1 MRKRDAFILP
11 KPARLPATSKWTWKD
26 HEYLTPAEMADLR
39 LDGLPTTKRNINSL
53 ADREGWRQLGAK
65 YARKRKGR
73 GGGWEYHISC
83 PSEEASRRDFL
94 QRRNSVEVKTHI
106 AECAEPEPALIEPS
120 PDTTSAR
127 RARVMDARA
136 AVLRE
141 VDRRSA
147 VDGQSRRQAIMSLVA
162 DVWRDLQAHAAG
174 RNDQCVLP
182 EEFLQ
187 LALIAND
194 RGKGKKGLS
203 RSSIY
208 GWTKAFEADGIK
220 ALVPEPTRP
229 EQSLIEIY
237 PWLTPF
243 LRFYAQPSK
252 PTIAHAL
259 DLYAKSPDRVGD
271 VPSYDQVRRA
281 LKSLTGTPDH
291 LLAFKGRE
299 GPLALKA
306 RLAYVARSTEGMEP
320 GTIYTADGK
329 TFDAEV
335 QHPMSGKPFRPEITT
350 VLDVVTRKVVGW
362 SVALE
367 ENAETVA
374 DAIRHSVETCGIPAI
389 FYSDR
394 GKGYRNQRISM
405 TTLSLCARL
414 GISATHSLPY
424 NSQARGVIERAHGT
438 IWNRLSK
445 EYPSYMGKDMDR
457 EAAKRVHRD
466 SRKALA
472 IIENRKQVI
481 DPETQAKSHFT
492 YAKLII
498 GWQQFLDDVAAAVA
512 DYNDTRHTGLARIRD
527 PENGR
532 MRHPSPN
539 ELWAQFEATG
549 FRTFELDEG
558 EGDDLFR
565 PYVKRRTRRALIEL
579 HTNEYFSLDLEPW
592 HGMDVLVGFDI
603 HDAGKVWGARDRHG
617 RRQAGAGPAD
627 LRCRVRRQQA
637 ALRAGQLSEAGRG
650 EAPRR
655 TAEAQQQQD
664 RGDRS
669 RGAAAAGST
678 AHGGDARCR
687 ARVQSGTRSCRDHYA
702 AGRCQTGPGRE
713 PGGCE
718 ACEETGAC
726 RSVRTGGPLHRP
738 SRGDDA
744 QPAAP
749 AGAALQLSIG
759 KGTLRTERRQGRRPS
774 QSSDLDRLQFFVRPP
789 IKQTGEF
796 YMRPTFV
803 KTQNYRRFMGALE
816 ALEARG
822 AEECCLVVVDG
833 LPGLGKTTILSRW
846 AADNACVYLRAK
858 VEWVCP
864 AWALDWR

>member
-83 PSEEASRRDFL
+83 PSKEASRRDFL
-94 QRRNSVEVKTHI
+94 QRHNATKAKTPI
-106 AECAEPEPALIEPS
+106 AERAEPEPALIEPS
-120 PDTTSAR
+120 PDTISAR

-162 DVWRDLQAHAAG
+162 DVGRDLQAHAAG

-182 EEFLQ
+182 VEFLR

-194 RGKGKKGLS
+194 RGKRKKGLS

-208 GWTKAFEADGIK
+208 GWIKAFEADGVK
-220 ALVPEPTRP
+220 ALAPGPTRP

-243 LRFYAQPSK
+243 LRFYARPSK

-259 DLYAKSPDRVGD
+259 DLYAKSPGRVGD
-271 VPSYDQVRRA
+271 VPSYNQVRRA
-281 LKSLTGTPDH
+281 LKSLKGTPDH

-306 RLAYVARSTEGMEP
+306 RLAFVARSTEGMEP

-394 GKGYRNQRISM
+394 GKGYKNRRISM

-472 IIENRKQVI
+472 IIENKKQVI
-481 DPETQAKSHFT
+481 DPDTQAKSHFT

-603 HDAGKVWGARDRHG
+603 HDAGKVWVREIAMVDGKQEPGPLICVAEFAGNRQRYVPVSYQKLAEEKRLAGRLKRNNNKIEAIEAEARPQLEAQHMVVLPEVTPMPDPVPVPAETVTPQDGDRQD
-617 RRQAGAGPAD
+617 RVVNLADAKRLKKRVPAD
-627 LRCRVRRQQA
+627 QYELADHCIAHPEEMTPNQRR
-637 ALRAGQLSEAGRG
+637 LLVQLFNS
-650 EAPRR
+650 P
-655 TAEAQQQQD
+655 
-664 RGDRS
+664 S
-669 RGAAAAGST
+669 
-678 AHGGDARCR
+678 
-687 ARVQSGTRSCRDHYA
+687 
-702 AGRCQTGPGRE
+702 GRE
-713 PGGCE
+713 LYELKGGK
-718 ACEETGAC
+718 
-726 RSVRTGGPLHRP
+726 V
-738 SRGDDA
+738 GDLRNLLTSTTSSSSS
-744 QPAAP
+744 
-749 AGAALQLSIG
+749 ALQSS
-759 KGTLRTERRQGRRPS
+759 RQGNS
-774 QSSDLDRLQFFVRPP
+774 
-789 IKQTGEF
+789 T
-796 YMRPTFV
+796 
-803 KTQNYRRFMGALE
+803 
-816 ALEARG
+816 
-822 AEECCLVVVDG
+822 
-833 LPGLGKTTILSRW
+833 
-846 AADNACVYLRAK
+846 
-858 VEWVCP
+858 
-864 AWALDWR
+864 

>member
-1 MRKRDAFILP
+1 
-11 KPARLPATSKWTWKD
+11 
-26 HEYLTPAEMADLR
+26 
-39 LDGLPTTKRNINSL
+39 
-53 ADREGWRQLGAK
+53 
-65 YARKRKGR
+65 
-73 GGGWEYHISC
+73 
-83 PSEEASRRDFL
+83 
-94 QRRNSVEVKTHI
+94 
-106 AECAEPEPALIEPS
+106 
-120 PDTTSAR
+120 
-127 RARVMDARA
+127 
-136 AVLRE
+136 
-141 VDRRSA
+141 
-147 VDGQSRRQAIMSLVA
+147 MSLVA
-162 DVWRDLQAHAAG
+162 DVRRDLQTLAAG

-182 EEFLQ
+182 DEFLQ

-208 GWTKAFEADGIK
+208 GWTKAFEADGVK
-220 ALVPEPTRP
+220 ALAPEPTRP
-229 EQSLIEIY
+229 EQSLFEIY

-259 DLYAKSPDRVGD
+259 DRYAKSPDRVGD

-281 LKSLTGTPDH
+281 LKSLKGTPDH

-306 RLAYVARSTEGMEP
+306 RLAYVARSTQGMEP

-362 SVALE
+362 SVALD

-405 TTLSLCARL
+405 TTLSLCSRL

-492 YAKLII
+492 YAKLIV
-498 GWQQFLDDVAAAVA
+498 GWQQFLDDVAAAVEA
-512 DYNDTRHTGLARIRD
+512 YNDTRHTGLARIRD

-549 FRTFELDEG
+549 FRPFELNEG

-603 HDAGKVWGARDRHG
+603 HDAGKVWVREIAMVDGKQEPGPLICVAEFAGNRQRYVPVSYQRLAEERRRAGRLKRNNNKIEAIEAEARPQLEAQHMVVMPDVAPAPVSDPVPVHAKTATTQDDARQDRVVNLADAK
-617 RRQAGAGPAD
+617 RAKKRVPAD
-627 LRCRVRRQQA
+627 QYELADHCIAHPEEMTPNQRRLLVQLFNSPSGRELYELKGGKVDDLRN
-637 ALRAGQLSEAGRG
+637 LL
-650 EAPRR
+650 
-655 TAEAQQQQD
+655 T
-664 RGDRS
+664 
-669 RGAAAAGST
+669 ST
-678 AHGGDARCR
+678 A
-687 ARVQSGTRSCRDHYA
+687 SS
-702 AGRCQTGPGRE
+702 
-713 PGGCE
+713 
-718 ACEETGAC
+718 
-726 RSVRTGGPLHRP
+726 S
-738 SRGDDA
+738 SS
-744 QPAAP
+744 
-749 AGAALQLSIG
+749 ALQSS
-759 KGTLRTERRQGRRPS
+759 RQVRQGDS
-774 QSSDLDRLQFFVRPP
+774 
-789 IKQTGEF
+789 T
-796 YMRPTFV
+796 
-803 KTQNYRRFMGALE
+803 
-816 ALEARG
+816 
-822 AEECCLVVVDG
+822 
-833 LPGLGKTTILSRW
+833 
-846 AADNACVYLRAK
+846 
-858 VEWVCP
+858 
-864 AWALDWR
+864 